1 MPITA
6 PFGLLLAFAAVVSG
20 PTITGVKKVV
30 TIPPETLTTSTSYD
44 DASHKLTVMCDHAS
58 RGLCRFTIVDG
69 SRTENISL
77 RPKSRT
83 VLANVSHRAKV
94 CALGKNP
101 NVACNLMPV
110 SNH

>member
-6 PFGLLLAFAAVVSG
+6 SYGLILAFLAAVSG
-20 PTITGVKKVV
+20 PTTSGLKRVA

-44 DASHKLTVMCDHAS
+44 DASRKLTVICDHAS

-77 RPKSRT
+77 RSKTQT
-83 VLANVSHRAKV
+83 VLANVSRKARV
-94 CALGKNP
+94 CAVGKNP
-101 NVACNLMPV
+101 NVACDLMPV
-110 SNH
+110 SNR

>member
-6 PFGLLLAFAAVVSG
+6 FFGLILAFSAAVSG
-20 PTITGVKKVV
+20 PTISGVKRVA

-44 DASHKLTVMCDHAS
+44 DASRKLTVMCDHAS
-58 RGLCRFTIVDG
+58 RGLCRFTVVDG

-77 RPKSRT
+77 RPKTRA
-83 VLANVSHRAKV
+83 VLANVSRKATV

-101 NVACNLMPV
+101 NVACDLMPV
-110 SNH
+110 SNR